1 VQRVITSLVL
11 VPLVLLAVLWA
22 PPGIFAILVAAVC
35 VLATREYLN
44 IAEGYGYF
52 PCRKAT
58 VAIVVVVF
66 AVLVFAA
73 FASHSTEVP
82 IPWQAQSLVAAVGL
96 FLASPFLFLLIVMRR
111 ADLRTALPAAALS
124 WMALP
129 YVLLPCGVLVL
140 ARFLAQGWFFV
151 LFIFL
156 TVWTGDI
163 AAFYVGRAFGKHQL
177 APRIS
182 PGKSWEGAA
191 ASFAGSIAMG
201 ILLTQYGAELG
212 SRLDALH
219 LLNRNAQIVSPSV
232 AQAPIWLAVLL
243 AGAINIAAQFGDLVE
258 SMLKR
263 GAGVKDSG
271 TLLPGHGGILDRI
284 DALLFAVPVGMLIFA
299 IASHYFI
306 PPLP

>member
-1 VQRVITSLVL
+1 MQRVITSLVL

-22 PPGIFAILVAAVC
+22 PTGVFAILVAAVC

-44 IAEGYGYF
+44 IAQGYGYF

-58 VAIVVVVF
+58 LAIVVSVF
-66 AVLVFAA
+66 ALLVFAA
-73 FASHSTEVP
+73 FAAHSTEVP
-82 IPWQAQSLVAAVGL
+82 IPWQARATVVAVTL

-111 ADLRTALPAAALS
+111 ADLRTALPAASLS

-129 YVLLPCGVLVL
+129 YILLPCAVLVL

-151 LFIFL
+151 LFIFF

-163 AAFYVGRAFGKHQL
+163 AAFYVGRTFGKHKL

-191 ASFAGSIAMG
+191 ASLAGSVAVG
-201 ILLTQYGAELG
+201 ILLAYYGPELG
-212 SRLDALH
+212 IRLDALH
-219 LLNRNAQIVSPSV
+219 LLNPYAQNVL
-232 AQAPIWLAVLL
+232 QAPVWLAALL
-243 AGAINIAAQFGDLVE
+243 AGAINIAAQLGDLVE

-306 PPLP
+306 PSLP

>member
-35 VLATREYLN
+35 VMATREYLN
-44 IAEGYGYF
+44 MAQGYGYF

-58 VAIVVVVF
+58 LAIVVGVF
-66 AVLVFAA
+66 ALLVFAA
-73 FASHSTEVP
+73 FASHSTQVP
-82 IPWQAQSLVAAVGL
+82 IVWQARATVAALGL

-111 ADLRTALPAAALS
+111 ADLRSALPAASLS
-124 WMALP
+124 WLALP
-129 YVLLPCGVLVL
+129 YILLPCGVLVL

-151 LFIFL
+151 LFIFF

-163 AAFYVGRAFGKHQL
+163 AAFYVGRAFGKHKL

-182 PGKSWEGAA
+182 PGKSWEGAS
-191 ASFAGSIAMG
+191 ASFAASIAMG

-219 LLNRNAQIVSPSV
+219 LLNRNAQIV
-232 AQAPIWLAVLL
+232 AQAPIWLAALL
-243 AGAINIAAQFGDLVE
+243 AGAINIAAQLGDLVE

-284 DALLFAVPVGMLIFA
+284 DALLFAVPLGMLIFA

>member
-1 VQRVITSLVL
+1 MQRVITSLVL
-11 VPLVLLAVLWA
+11 VPLVLLAVVWA
-22 PPGIFAILVAAVC
+22 PPGVFTILVAAVC
-35 VLATREYLN
+35 ALATREYLT
-44 IAEGYGYF
+44 IAQGYGYF

-58 VAIVVVVF
+58 LGIVVSVF
-66 AVLVFAA
+66 ALLVFAA
-73 FASHSTEVP
+73 FAAHSTEVP
-82 IPWQAQSLVAAVGL
+82 IAWPQEATVAAVGL

-111 ADLRTALPAAALS
+111 ADLRTSLPAAGIS

-129 YVLLPCGVLVL
+129 YILLPCGVLVL
-140 ARFLAQGWFFV
+140 TRFLPRGWFFV
-151 LFIFL
+151 LFIFF

-163 AAFYVGRAFGKHQL
+163 AAFYIGRAFGKNKL

-201 ILLTQYGAELG
+201 ILLIYYGAELG

-219 LLNRNAQIVSPSV
+219 LLNHNAQNV
-232 AQAPIWLAVLL
+232 AKAPIWLAVLL
-243 AGAINIAAQFGDLVE
+243 AGVINIAAQLGDLVE

-271 TLLPGHGGILDRI
+271 SLLPGHGGILDRI

-306 PPLP
+306 PALP